1 MGGSNSRSEMETF
14 RKVPQSISSEDVEP
28 AFWSRVPLFRCLP
41 PDEYQNLQAASER
54 VNYSKNQTIIY
65 QGEEGSD
72 FYIIKEGLANISID
86 GAVQATLKSG
96 DYFGEASL
104 LTKQPRNATIVAMT
118 PLKALKISQLSFQ
131 RLGLREKLVFPK
143 REKVNKRHKMLAGG
157 VAGVSTYRNSNTNL
171 HSDLDDAAGRL
182 DESLLVQRSAASSS
196 QGYWGMQLRALREIF
211 TDKLIL
217 TAFFLV
223 PMGQVAVQM
232 ELGEG
237 IIFASNFLAIIPLA
251 SLLGAATEAL
261 STHTGQLIGGLLNAT
276 FGNAVEM
283 IMCVQAV
290 KAGLINVVQG
300 NLLGSMLSNLL
311 LVLGM
316 AIFASGVV
324 RKSQEFNAKGAS
336 ANMSCQLVASISI
349 CLPTVFANV
358 SGQHEEHVLEISR
371 VCSIFLMIVYGL
383 FLFFMLK
390 THADLFADDS
400 SAEEDEGGLSPLL
413 STLLLFACT
422 VLVFWCSEA
431 LVDSIEDVSETYG
444 LSQTFIGVILMPI
457 VGNAAEHATAV
468 TAAYKGMM
476 DLALGVAVGSSTQI
490 ALFVVPCAVM
500 FGWIYDQPMNLNFT
514 VFDTTCQM
522 LTVFL
527 VSQVLSHGETNWLY
541 GAMLCTVYLF
551 IAVQTLYIP

>member
-1 MGGSNSRSEMETF
+1 MGVGVSNPRSELETF
-14 RKVPQSISSEDVEP
+14 RKVPQSIGEDLEP

-41 PDEYQNLQAASER
+41 QELYPNLAAASER
-54 VNYSKNQTIIY
+54 VNYSENQTIIE

-72 FYIIKEGLANISID
+72 FYIVKEGLANISID
-86 GAVQATLKSG
+86 GVVQATLKSG

-118 PLKALKISQLSFQ
+118 PVKALKISQHSFQ

-157 VAGVSTYRNSNTNL
+157 VAGVATYNNNANPY
-171 HSDLDDAAGRL
+171 SDLDDAAGRL
-182 DESLLVQRSAASSS
+182 DESLLVQSSSGSSS
-196 QGYWGMQLRALREIF
+196 QGYWGMQLKALQEIF
-211 TDKLIL
+211 TDRLCM
-217 TAFFLV
+217 TAFILV
-223 PMGQVAVQM
+223 PLGQAAVQF

-237 IIFASNFLAIIPLA
+237 IIFLSNFLAIIPLA
-251 SLLGAATEAL
+251 SILGAATEAL
-261 STHTGQLIGGLLNAT
+261 SAHTGQLIGGLLNAT

-283 IMCVQAV
+283 IMCIQAV

-316 AIFASGVV
+316 AIFASGVA

-349 CLPTVFANV
+349 CLPTVFASI
-358 SGQHEEHVLEISR
+358 SGQHEEQVLEISR
-371 VCSIFLMIVYGL
+371 VCSIFLMTVYGL

-400 SAEEDEGGLSPLL
+400 NAEEDEGGLSPLF
-413 STLLLFACT
+413 STLLLVACT
-422 VLVFWCSEA
+422 LIVFVCSEA
-431 LVDSIEDVSETYG
+431 LVDSIEEVSEQYG

-500 FGWIYDQPMNLNFT
+500 FGWIFDQPMNLNFT